1 MTMARTTV
9 VGTPGHARVSATSD
23 GARPSR
29 LTQSVGRLFLR
40 TSGVNGGIVVKNTEF
55 YRAFADEACCRSSER
70 RGRPC
75 SWRCQPLG
83 PGCPIRGS
91 ADWAGAAA
99 VRPPDAARSVRAIG
113 LRLCLMLFGWELC
126 VAQPGPSRGTVPAA
140 SPPRGGRT
148 SSCRSQAPRPQ
159 QWLTGAFRSC
169 LPSSTSVTHPPR
181 RNGGRP
187 APGQPSRQDR
197 WLQAHHPARVAPYLL
212 HRRIGQ
218 RRPHA
223 RHADRD
229 APRRSPHHRA
239 VRHGLEQ
246 QGPARQPP
254 RHLLPRWHHR
264 LMAGR
269 AWRVRPVDREMRS
282 GS

>member
-159 QWLTGAFRSC
+159 QWLTAAFRSY
-169 LPSSTSVTHPPR
+169 LASSTSVTHPPR
-181 RNGGRP
+181 RTGGRP
-187 APGQPSRQDR
+187 APGQPRRQDR
-197 WLQAHHPARVAPYLL
+197 WLKAHHPARVAPHLL
-212 HRRIGQ
+212 DRRIGQ
-218 RRPHA
+218 RRPHCATCRSRCA
-223 RHADRD
+223 RPIP
-229 APRRSPHHRA
+229 APPGCTTWPRTTRTGTPATASPPSSSA
-239 VRHGLEQ
+239 
-246 QGPARQPP
+246 
-254 RHLLPRWHHR
+254 
-264 LMAGR
+264 
-269 AWRVRPVDREMRS
+269 
-282 GS
+282 